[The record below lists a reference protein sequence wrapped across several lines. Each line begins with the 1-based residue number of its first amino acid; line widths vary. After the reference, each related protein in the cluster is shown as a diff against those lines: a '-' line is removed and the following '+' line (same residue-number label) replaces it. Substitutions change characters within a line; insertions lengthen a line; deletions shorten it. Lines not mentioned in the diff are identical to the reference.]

1 MRPSTLNESGLV
13 VSEPRRNRSSSLG
26 SSSLGTLLGAEADTH
41 DAADD
46 AADDAAA
53 DADEDDDQ
61 DDDASG
67 NSAAIDVVALSIVAD
82 VGVAFKRASAFL
94 AVAPGAYD
102 IVVAH
107 F

>member
-1 MRPSTLNESGLV
+1 M
-13 VSEPRRNRSSSLG
+13 SEPGRNRSSSLG

-46 AADDAAA
+46 AADNAAA

-67 NSAAIDVVALSIVAD
+67 NSAAIDVVALSINAE
-82 VGVAFKRASAFL
+82 VGVALKTGSAFL
-94 AVAPGAYD
+94 AVAPFEFLV
-102 IVVAH
+102 VVAH
-107 F
+107 IQIFKFSLIL